1 MPQRYRG
8 RIIHDRGFQM
18 LTINSKSLKF
28 IQNFENNLKKYKN
41 RFKKAGN
48 WKVGLSLD
56 VSVSDMKF
64 SQEIK
69 SKSSGIFN
77 FTKKNITNI
86 WDMAW
91 KYLRKGK
98 NSRRSVDSANCFRL
112 FSEIQDF
119 SSELTKPV
127 CLSPLVNITIC
138 GNLGFLTYFIFV
150 CTLDC
155 SKLLTNGL
163 KKMFFNSNICQ
174 PAIYDFFLYLYPYH
188 A

>member
-1 MPQRYRG
+1 MQWKPTRQELPVQLYSQKLESLPAFILNMPQRYRG

-91 KYLRKGK
+91 K
-98 NSRRSVDSANCFRL
+98 F
-112 FSEIQDF
+112 E
-119 SSELTKPV
+119 
-127 CLSPLVNITIC
+127 
-138 GNLGFLTYFIFV
+138 
-150 CTLDC
+150 
-155 SKLLTNGL
+155 
-163 KKMFFNSNICQ
+163 NICVKGRTRGEVLTLQ
-174 PAIYDFFLYLYPYH
+174 IVSACFQKFRIFRPSWQNLFVFLLL
-188 A
+188 